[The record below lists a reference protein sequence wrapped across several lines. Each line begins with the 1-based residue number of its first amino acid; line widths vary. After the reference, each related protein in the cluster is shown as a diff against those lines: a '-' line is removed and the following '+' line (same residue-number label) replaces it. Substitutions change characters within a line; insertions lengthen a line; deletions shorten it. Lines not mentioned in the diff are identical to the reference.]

1 MIKTKAQYTLSKI
14 THVLIHLLE
23 ELIIGKTISEIPR
36 LFDRFLFGVDSI
48 SLTTEKSE
56 IRKGEVVRLYG
67 NAYNRGQPAPNK
79 ILVMCR
85 DNQPVSHVI
94 TDKSG
99 GYAYEEVLKQEGT
112 HSYYVRTPTIIE
124 YLIIKSRLNV
134 RTPTIIE
141 YLIIKSRLKKFK
153 KMYVNIVL
161 FS

>member
-1 MIKTKAQYTLSKI
+1 LIKTKAQYTLSKI
-14 THVLIHLLE
+14 TDVLIHLLG
-23 ELIIGKTISEIPR
+23 ELILGKTISEIPA

-48 SLTTEKSE
+48 SLRAEKSV

-67 NAYNRGQPAPNK
+67 NVYNRGQPAPNK

-85 DNQPVSHVI
+85 DNQSVSHVI

-124 YLIIKSRLNV
+124 CLIIKSG
-134 RTPTIIE
+134 
-141 YLIIKSRLKKFK
+141 LKKFN
-153 KMYVNIVL
+153 KMYL
-161 FS
+161 TPSPP